1 LSNWWWIAI
10 LLYVPSVA
18 RSFAMIAYMRG
29 AHRLDAAIPDD
40 LPYTAGEWLAR
51 EIDRLGLSGRVR
63 SIVSDGMRRNA
74 FHPRSSVIQLHADTH
89 FKRDAVQWATAAHE
103 LGHAQ
108 FWLRHPRLAA
118 WLHRGEVACYVL
130 AIAGA
135 GIAIGNALFALP
147 GATQLAHR
155 VLAAAAIL
163 QLARLGTEA
172 HASILGMRS
181 LRASPLLG
189 SHHLRS
195 SRGAMLLAFGT
206 YFAGAAARALLLTQ
220 WRLVERISTIPRVP
234 PLESLTSIGFV
245 VAAVLTLVLAAVV
258 VVHVAALIMSRKTPL
273 ALELANL
280 VGIIRAVAV
289 AGFVYLAWNTRADA
303 SYAHLVMLAATQAIG
318 VVIAVLGLPLV
329 IVDTLVLAPIV
340 KRAIATGGVHQT
352 EELERDRRAGRKLVD
367 EGNDAVKAL
376 HDGSFASRVWVLAQL
391 AFVPLVIAFWASVV

>member
-1 LSNWWWIAI
+1 LSNWWWIAV

-18 RSFAMIAYMRG
+18 RSLAMIAYMRG

-40 LPYTAGEWLAR
+40 LPFTAGEWLAR

-118 WLHRGEVACYVL
+118 WLHRGEIVCYVL

-147 GATQLAHR
+147 GATQLAFR
-155 VLAAAAIL
+155 LLAAAAIL

-181 LRASPLLG
+181 LRASPLLD
-189 SHHLRS
+189 SRHLRS
-195 SRGAMLLAFGT
+195 SRGAMILAFGT

-220 WRLVERISTIPRVP
+220 WRLVERISAVPRVP
-234 PLESLTSIGFV
+234 PVEALTSFGFV
-245 VAAVLTLVLAAVV
+245 VAAALTLVLAAIV
-258 VVHVAALIMSRKTPL
+258 VVHVAALILSRKTPF
-273 ALELANL
+273 AIELANL
-280 VGIIRAVAV
+280 VGTIRAFAV
-289 AGFVYLAWNTRADA
+289 AGFIYLVWNDRADA
-303 SYAHLVMLAATQAIG
+303 THAHLVMLAATQAIG
-318 VVIAVLGLPLV
+318 VVITVLGLPLV
-329 IVDTLVLAPIV
+329 MVDSLVLAPIV
-340 KRAIATGGVHQT
+340 KRAVALGGVHQT
-352 EELERDRRAGRKLVD
+352 AELERDRRAGRELVD

-391 AFVPLVIAFWASVV
+391 AFVPLVIAFWASVL